1 LRLLIFFNSGL
12 DVLFLVVYLGIQTVE
27 VLDESIAPEW
37 NLRLLVIGMI
47 LFNLFIDFLP
57 LLVQILSIGWI
68 LLNLIV
74 LLLVNVHFQRLI
86 EGKRVNFLQDCL
98 QGNQGLLKNLVP
110 VVLGEVNDDGNEHWE
125 SFILVSLQNVQEVI
139 VLEEAHRSV
148 CHLEMDSTDALHNS
162 LEKSWDEWINLVNLT
177 HFEDFLELGQ
187 KECFLD
193 AIGERPVF

>member
-1 LRLLIFFNSGL
+1 MRLLIFFNSGL

-74 LLLVNVHFQRLI
+74 LLLVDVHFQRLI

-110 VVLGEVNDDGNEHWE
+110 VVFGEVDDDGNEHWE
-125 SFILVSLQNVQEVI
+125 SLLLVSLQNVQEVI

-148 CHLEMDSTDALHNS
+148 CHLEMDSTDAFHDS

-177 HFEDFLELGQ
+177 HFKDFLELGQ